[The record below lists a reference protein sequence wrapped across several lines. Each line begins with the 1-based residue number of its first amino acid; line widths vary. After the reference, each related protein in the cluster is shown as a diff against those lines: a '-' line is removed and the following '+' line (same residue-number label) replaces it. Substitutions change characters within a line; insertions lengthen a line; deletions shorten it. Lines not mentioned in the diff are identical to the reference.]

1 MTQPH
6 STTQGEAI
14 GLVVK
19 LPFATPEE
27 FVAKY
32 GANVTR
38 GGIYLRA
45 KTVKPPGST
54 VTLDLKLADG
64 SRIIHGTAVIHF
76 VTGQNGLGASGM
88 GFRFLTVDPATRQFL
103 DSAIAPLPH
112 AQSSL
117 PPLPAG
123 VGPADYTVPAGAPQP
138 PPLTDAPAVAPA
150 PAPNPAQEMLVPAH
164 TPWPGT
170 IAAFTP
176 PPAPQSS
183 PMPAAEPPAPAPPL
197 EAAST
202 AQSSPAAE
210 PPAPAL
216 PLEAAPTAQSSPAVE
231 QPAPALQSEAEPIDI
246 DEAEPID
253 AEPIDIDE
261 AEPIEAAPAAA
272 RPAVMASPPPPPRP
286 SGETPAVQQVAA
298 PRTPAPPVASS
309 RPAPPR
315 EPTQTLSSSATPMVP
330 SAPAFEAP
338 TEEPK
343 RTGPIIGID
352 LGTTNSCAGYV
363 RQSKPAVLHSR
374 EGHNTVPSI
383 LALNARGKLVVGHPA
398 KGQMLTNPRQTV
410 YGAKRLVGRPYESPI
425 VQQIKDRFA
434 YEIAPGDNGEAA
446 VRLGDRI
453 YSLQQISALILRE
466 VREVAQNQLGQPVSR
481 AVVTVPAYYNDNQR
495 QAVREAGRLAGL
507 HVERILN
514 EPTAAAL
521 AYGFGRKL
529 TQRVLV
535 YDLGG
540 GTFDASVLELKDTL
554 YEVVSTGGD
563 TFLGG
568 IDFDTAIVGYL
579 LEQFRQQTGLTIQLD
594 RVAMQRIQDAA
605 ERAKCSLSE
614 RSQVRVHVAFLAM
627 VDGKPVDLDVQL
639 TREKLVELTEELVNR
654 TLQVCAD
661 VLDAKGLTP
670 KDIDEVILVGGQSR
684 SPLVHEKINWFFG
697 KVPTKN
703 VHPDEAVALGAAL
716 LAHSLAQ
723 NDGVQLIDVLPM
735 AIGVG
740 LPGGRFKPVLERNAP
755 LPANKGYQIS
765 TSRDDQQELDLIILQ
780 GDSERAVENEY
791 LGTLKISGLPGGPR
805 GSVKVSVTF
814 AVDNECILTVTAR
827 EQTSGIEVMNAFST
841 RDNPEQV
848 KAKLGPNH
856 PSQPEPPPMPRRQ
869 SLPGMPAVQKPTA
882 AQPVALP
889 IAIAA
894 TARDVA
900 PGGLV
905 GWLKRILGR
914 A

>member
-1 MTQPH
+1 MTQPQ
-6 STTQGEAI
+6 SPSKGEAI

-19 LPFATPEE
+19 LPFATPDE

-45 KTVKPPGST
+45 KTVKPPGSI

-76 VTGQNGLGASGM
+76 VTGQGGQGASGM
-88 GFRFLTVDPATRQFL
+88 GFRFLSVDPATRQFL

-123 VGPADYTVPAGAPQP
+123 VGPADYTVPAGTPPP
-138 PPLTDAPAVAPA
+138 PPLTDAPTVAPA
-150 PAPNPAQEMLVPAH
+150 PAPHPGQEMLIPAH

-176 PPAPQSS
+176 PPPPQPEAAPV
-183 PMPAAEPPAPAPPL
+183 AEQPAPAPPL
-197 EAAST
+197 EAAPTSQ
-202 AQSSPAAE
+202 AAPAA
-210 PPAPAL
+210 
-216 PLEAAPTAQSSPAVE
+216 E
-231 QPAPALQSEAEPIDI
+231 QPAPALQSDAEPIDVEPM
-246 DEAEPID
+246 DDAEPID
-253 AEPIDIDE
+253 AEPIDE
-261 AEPIEAAPAAA
+261 AEPIETAPAAA
-272 RPAVMASPPPPPRP
+272 QPAPRPAAVASPPPPPRP
-286 SGETPAVQQVAA
+286 SEETPAA
-298 PRTPAPPVASS
+298 PVPPRPPAPAVASS

-315 EPTQTLSSSATPMVP
+315 EPTQTLSSSATPVVP

-352 LGTTNSCAGYV
+352 LGTTNSCAAFV

-434 YEIAPGDNGEAA
+434 YEIAPGGNGEAA

-466 VREVAQNQLGQPVSR
+466 VKEVAQNQLGQPVSR

-568 IDFDTAIVGYL
+568 IDFDTAIVEYL
-579 LEQFRQQTGLTIQLD
+579 LEQFRQQTGLSIQLD

-614 RSQVRVHVAFLAM
+614 RSQVRVHVAFLTM
-627 VDGKPVDLDVQL
+627 VDGKPVDLDVPL

-661 VLDAKGLTP
+661 VLDVKGLTP

-684 SPLVHEKINWFFG
+684 SPLVHEKIQWFFG
-697 KVPTKN
+697 KAPTKN

-723 NDGVQLIDVLPM
+723 NEGVQLIDVLPM

-765 TSRDDQQELDLIILQ
+765 TSREDQEEIDLIILQ

-791 LGTLKISGLPGGPR
+791 LGTLKVSGLPGGPR

-827 EQTSGIEVMNAFST
+827 EQTSGIEVMNVFST

-848 KAKLGPNH
+848 KAKLGPHH

-869 SLPGMPAVQKPTA
+869 SLSGMPAAQKPTA
-882 AQPVALP
+882 AQPVVLP

>member
-6 STTQGEAI
+6 TTTMGEAI

-64 SRIIHGTAVIHF
+64 SRIIHATAVIHF
-76 VTGQNGLGASGM
+76 VTGQGGQGASGM

-123 VGPADYTVPAGAPQP
+123 VGPADYSVPSGGPQP

-150 PAPNPAQEMLVPAH
+150 LTPDPGQELLIPAH

-176 PPAPQSS
+176 PPPPVAPRA
-183 PMPAAEPPAPAPPL
+183 PAVASGRPAPAP
-197 EAAST
+197 
-202 AQSSPAAE
+202 
-210 PPAPAL
+210 
-216 PLEAAPTAQSSPAVE
+216 
-231 QPAPALQSEAEPIDI
+231 
-246 DEAEPID
+246 
-253 AEPIDIDE
+253 
-261 AEPIEAAPAAA
+261 
-272 RPAVMASPPPPPRP
+272 
-286 SGETPAVQQVAA
+286 
-298 PRTPAPPVASS
+298 
-309 RPAPPR
+309 
-315 EPTQTLSSSATPMVP
+315 EPTQTLAPAATPMVP

-352 LGTTNSCAGYV
+352 LGTTNSCAAFV

-466 VREVAQNQLGQPVSR
+466 VREVAQNQLGQPISR

-568 IDFDTAIVGYL
+568 IDFDTAIVEYL
-579 LEQFRQQTGLTIQLD
+579 MEQFRQQTGLSIQLD

-614 RSQVRVHVAFLAM
+614 RSQVRVHVAFLTM
-627 VDGKPVDLDVQL
+627 VDGKPVDLDVSL

-670 KDIDEVILVGGQSR
+670 KDIDEIILVGGQSR

-723 NDGVQLIDVLPM
+723 NEGVQLIDVLPM

-791 LGTLKISGLPGGPR
+791 LGTLKVSGLPGGPR

-814 AVDNECILTVTAR
+814 AVNNECILTVTAR
-827 EQTSGIEVMNAFST
+827 EQTSGLEVMSVFST

-869 SLPGMPAVQKPTA
+869 SLPGIPVAGGVPVQKPTA
-882 AQPVALP
+882 VPPVALP

>member
-6 STTQGEAI
+6 STTKGEAI

-64 SRIIHGTAVIHF
+64 SRIIHATAVIHF
-76 VTGQNGLGASGM
+76 VTGQAGQGVSGM
-88 GFRFLTVDPATRQFL
+88 GFRFLTVDPATQRFL

-112 AQSSL
+112 AQSPL

-123 VGPADYTVPAGAPQP
+123 VGPADETIPPGMQP
-138 PPLTDAPAVAPA
+138 PPALTDAPAVAPA
-150 PAPNPAQEMLVPAH
+150 LTPDPGQEMLIPAH

-176 PPAPQSS
+176 EAHTPQPGAVPSTPPPALTPV
-183 PMPAAEPPAPAPPL
+183 E
-197 EAAST
+197 
-202 AQSSPAAE
+202 
-210 PPAPAL
+210 
-216 PLEAAPTAQSSPAVE
+216 SPAV
-231 QPAPALQSEAEPIDI
+231 
-246 DEAEPID
+246 
-253 AEPIDIDE
+253 
-261 AEPIEAAPAAA
+261 
-272 RPAVMASPPPPPRP
+272 AVAPPPRP
-286 SGETPAVQQVAA
+286 
-298 PRTPAPPVASS
+298 PAPPSGS
-309 RPAPPR
+309 RPAPPP
-315 EPTQTLSSSATPMVP
+315 EPTQTLSPSATPVVP

-352 LGTTNSCAGYV
+352 LGTTNSCAGFV

-446 VRLGDRI
+446 VRLGDRV

-466 VREVAQNQLGQPVSR
+466 VKEVAQNQLGQPVSR

-568 IDFDTAIVGYL
+568 IDFDTAIVEYL
-579 LEQFRQQTGLTIQLD
+579 MEQFRQQTGLSIQLD

-614 RSQVRVHVAFLAM
+614 RSQVRVHVAFLTM
-627 VDGKPVDLDVQL
+627 VDGKPVDLDVSL

-661 VLDAKGLTP
+661 VLDVKGLTP

-697 KVPTKN
+697 KAPTKN

-723 NDGVQLIDVLPM
+723 NEGVQLIDVLPM

-755 LPANKGYQIS
+755 LPATKGYQLS
-765 TSRDDQQELDLIILQ
+765 TSREDQEEIDLIILQ

-791 LGTLKISGLPGGPR
+791 LGTLKISGLPSGPR

-814 AVDNECILTVTAR
+814 EVNSECILTVTAR
-827 EQTSGIEVMNAFST
+827 EQTSGLEVMNVFTT

-856 PSQPEPPPMPRRQ
+856 PTQPEPPPMARRQ
-869 SLPGMPAVQKPTA
+869 SLPGMPAVGGAPIPRPTA